1 MFRSLRWQICILY
14 IMISL
19 ASLLVTSLLLV
30 NTDTANHTL
39 IIVLAVIITV
49 ILTVLATLWTTRR
62 TMRPLREII
71 QAMRHMTS
79 GRFEDR
85 INIRVSG
92 ESAELVQAL
101 NKMSAGFNQAITS
114 LSQERNKV
122 AAVLANMADGLL
134 LADRETR
141 VRLANPAVE
150 KLFGFREEKALGY
163 PFMEVIPNHEIDEL
177 LRQCLY
183 KGQQLTRELEIDH
196 GKRFLRIIA
205 TPVLSDESSSV
216 LLIFQDLSEMR
227 RFQTTRREFVSNVSH
242 ELRTPL
248 ASIKAAVETLQNGAL
263 EDKSVAVDFLN
274 RMEQEV
280 DHLTQLVGELAEL
293 SNIESGRQLEMTVV
307 DLRPLIDDTLSRLR
321 SLAERNGLS
330 LSADTPSDLLPARA
344 DASRI
349 FQVLMNLVHNAIK
362 FTPPGGRITIS
373 AKPLGDRL
381 VVSVSDTG
389 IGIAPEHLSRI
400 FERFFKAD
408 KSRASDGSG
417 LGLAIA
423 KHIVQAHDGE
433 IWVESEE
440 GKGSTF
446 SFSLPQAK

>member
-19 ASLLVTSLLLV
+19 ASLLATSLLLI
-30 NTDTANHTL
+30 NTDTASHTL

-49 ILTVLATLWTTRR
+49 ILTILATLWTTRR

-79 GRFEDR
+79 GQFEDR
-85 INIRVSG
+85 INVRVSG

-114 LSQERNKV
+114 LSQERNKL

-134 LADRETR
+134 LVDHETR
-141 VRLANPAVE
+141 VRLANPVVE
-150 KLFGFREEKALGY
+150 KLFGFREEKALGR
-163 PFMEVIPNHEIDEL
+163 PFIEVILNHEIEQL
-177 LRQCLY
+177 LRQCLNT
-183 KGQQLTRELEIDH
+183 GQQLTRELETDH

-205 TPVLSDESSSV
+205 TPLFRDESPSV
-216 LLIFQDLSEMR
+216 LLILQDLSEMR
-227 RFQTTRREFVSNVSH
+227 RFQTTRRDFVSNISH

-248 ASIKAAVETLQNGAL
+248 ASIKAAVETLQDGAL
-263 EDKSVAVDFLN
+263 EDTSVAGDFLN

-293 SNIESGRQLEMTVV
+293 SSIESGRQLEMTIV
-307 DLRPLIDDTLSRLR
+307 DLRPLIDDTVSRLR
-321 SLAERNGLS
+321 SLAERSGLS
-330 LSADTPSDLLPARA
+330 LSADVPSDLPPARA

-373 AKPLGDRL
+373 ARPLGDRV

-389 IGIAPEHLSRI
+389 IGIAPEHLPRI

-408 KSRASDGSG
+408 RSRASEGSG

-423 KHIVQAHDGE
+423 KHIVQAHNGE
-433 IWVESEE
+433 IWVESEQ

-446 SFSLPQAK
+446 SFSLPRAN

>member
-19 ASLLVTSLLLV
+19 ASLLATSLLLV
-30 NTDTANHTL
+30 NTDTASHTL

-114 LSQERNKV
+114 LSQERNKL

-134 LADRETR
+134 LVDHETR
-141 VRLANPAVE
+141 IRLANPVVE
-150 KLFGFREEKALGY
+150 KLFGFRENSALGH
-163 PFMEVIPNHEIDEL
+163 PFIEVILNHEIEQL
-177 LRQCLY
+177 LRECLS
-183 KGQQLTRELEIDH
+183 KEQQLTRELDIDH

-205 TPVLSDESSSV
+205 TPVSSDESPSV

-227 RFQTTRREFVSNVSH
+227 RFQTTRRDFISNISH

-248 ASIKAAVETLQNGAL
+248 ASIKAAVETLQDGAL
-263 EDKSVAVDFLN
+263 EDTSVAGDFLN

-280 DHLTQLVGELAEL
+280 DHLTQLVEELAEL
-293 SNIESGRQLEMTVV
+293 SSIESGRQLEMTIV
-307 DLRPLIDDTLSRLR
+307 DLHPLIDDTVSRLR
-321 SLAERNGLS
+321 SLAERSGLS
-330 LSADTPSDLLPARA
+330 LSADVPSDLPPARA

-373 AKPLGDRL
+373 AKPLGDRV
-381 VVSVSDTG
+381 VVSISDTG
-389 IGIAPEHLSRI
+389 IGIAPEHLPRI

-408 KSRASDGSG
+408 KSRASEGSG

-423 KHIVQAHDGE
+423 KHIVQAHNGE
-433 IWVESEE
+433 IWVESEV

-446 SFSLPQAK
+446 SFSLPLAK

>member
-19 ASLLVTSLLLV
+19 ASLLATSLLLI
-30 NTDTANHTL
+30 NTDTASHTL

-49 ILTVLATLWTTRR
+49 ILTILATLWTTRR

-92 ESAELVQAL
+92 ESAELLQAL
-101 NKMSAGFNQAITS
+101 NKMSAGFNQAITT
-114 LSQERNKV
+114 LSQERNKL

-134 LADRETR
+134 LVDHETR
-141 VRLANPAVE
+141 IRLANPAIE
-150 KLFGFREEKALGY
+150 KLFVFREEKALGR
-163 PFMEVIPNHEIDEL
+163 PLIEVVPDYEVEQL
-177 LRQCLY
+177 LRQCLN
-183 KGQQLTRELEIDH
+183 KEQQLTRELETEH
-196 GKRFLRIIA
+196 GKRFLRVIA
-205 TPVLSDESSSV
+205 TPLSGDELPSA

-227 RFQTTRREFVSNVSH
+227 RFQTTRRDFVSNISH

-248 ASIKAAVETLQNGAL
+248 ASIKAAVETLQDGAL
-263 EDKSVAVDFLN
+263 EDKSVAGDFLN

-293 SNIESGRQLEMTVV
+293 SSIESGRQLEMTIV
-307 DLRPLIDDTLSRLR
+307 DLRLLIGDTVSRLR
-321 SLAERNGLS
+321 SLAERSGLR
-330 LSADTPSDLLPARA
+330 LSADVYSDLPPARA

-349 FQVLMNLVHNAIK
+349 LQVLMNLVHNAIK

-381 VVSVSDTG
+381 VISVSDTG
-389 IGIAPEHLSRI
+389 IGIAPEHLPRI

-408 KSRASDGSG
+408 KSRASEGSG

-423 KHIVQAHDGE
+423 KHIVQAHNGE
-433 IWVESEE
+433 IWVESEQ

-446 SFSLPQAK
+446 SFSLPRTE